1 MIALANKFRLA
12 LVSLK
17 HAPGFC
23 ISVLTTLGITIGAL
37 ICMFNLNHLIYVKSL
52 PYPDH
57 DRLYV
62 AQGESYNK
70 NEMQLDGY
78 HLYPIAELL
87 YKKQDVFE
95 HVSIIHFEEQLITS
109 ISGQPKLNVT
119 FTTSGLFTIVDAPME
134 MGRPIAD
141 TEDLDAR
148 NPVAVIS
155 YKTWNDYYGKRS
167 DILNQKLT
175 VGETSFSIVGVTA
188 KNFSE
193 PELYSIGRKTAV
205 WLAWDFNSIPEPNRK
220 GWQSWSPSL
229 LVVGKLKKG
238 VTEDQAN
245 QQLTQLT
252 NTEFK
257 AQTVGV
263 GWLKEGSIKVRL
275 ESFESAIVG
284 DNYKTV
290 MMFLLGA
297 LALLLIACANVSNL
311 FLSRTAEKFREY
323 AIRATLG
330 ATRAHLFKH
339 VLYETFVLMFL
350 SSMLGLVVA
359 HFGFEL
365 LKTHAQEQLPRI
377 NDLSINFI
385 TVVFAISV
393 AALLASFFSVIITN
407 MIKYRR
413 LNSSLQSSGKGSG
426 LQISAKVR
434 SMLILSQVILAS
446 LLLTGSFN
454 ILKQSLG
461 VINQAAGFETENLV
475 HVVMTTGAQQTT
487 RPERIQMIESIKEK
501 VLELPQVGDVSNSIF
516 APMQT
521 NNFVSLVTKELSGN
535 EKNQANTNMID
546 HQYVPMF
553 GLELVQGNN
562 FTQENIRDSAK
573 MVLVN
578 ETLAKFYAPDGNALG
593 MNVFWQS
600 QPEPYKIVGIVKDIY
615 IPRTG
620 VTSRVYLAGS
630 SSLSFVIKLK
640 DNHDLNKNELID
652 LVSQVN
658 RNIAIYSFIKVDDA
672 YKNLLARDIAIVS
685 ITAAIAVLALFLA
698 SLGIYG
704 VLSYSIKLRRY
715 ELGVRMSIG
724 ACPKRI
730 AKVVF
735 SDYSRP
741 VMFGLLFTMCLTIL
755 LYAWSLNTD
764 SFAIEL
770 IPSMLSFVLVVLTSV
785 IACALSLRNIIWARP
800 ITILRG
806 E

>member
-1 MIALANKFRLA
+1 
-12 LVSLK
+12 
-17 HAPGFC
+17 
-23 ISVLTTLGITIGAL
+23 
-37 ICMFNLNHLIYVKSL
+37 
-52 PYPDH
+52 
-57 DRLYV
+57 
-62 AQGESYNK
+62 
-70 NEMQLDGY
+70 
-78 HLYPIAELL
+78 
-87 YKKQDVFE
+87 
-95 HVSIIHFEEQLITS
+95 
-109 ISGQPKLNVT
+109 
-119 FTTSGLFTIVDAPME
+119 
-134 MGRPIAD
+134 
-141 TEDLDAR
+141 
-148 NPVAVIS
+148 
-155 YKTWNDYYGKRS
+155 
-167 DILNQKLT
+167 
-175 VGETSFSIVGVTA
+175 
-188 KNFSE
+188 
-193 PELYSIGRKTAV
+193 
-205 WLAWDFNSIPEPNRK
+205 K

-475 HVVMTTGAQQTT
+475 H
-487 RPERIQMIESIKEK
+487 
-501 VLELPQVGDVSNSIF
+501 
-516 APMQT
+516 
-521 NNFVSLVTKELSGN
+521 
-535 EKNQANTNMID
+535 
-546 HQYVPMF
+546 
-553 GLELVQGNN
+553 
-562 FTQENIRDSAK
+562 
-573 MVLVN
+573 
-578 ETLAKFYAPDGNALG
+578 
-593 MNVFWQS
+593 
-600 QPEPYKIVGIVKDIY
+600 
-615 IPRTG
+615 
-620 VTSRVYLAGS
+620 
-630 SSLSFVIKLK
+630 
-640 DNHDLNKNELID
+640 
-652 LVSQVN
+652 
-658 RNIAIYSFIKVDDA
+658 
-672 YKNLLARDIAIVS
+672 
-685 ITAAIAVLALFLA
+685 
-698 SLGIYG
+698 
-704 VLSYSIKLRRY
+704 
-715 ELGVRMSIG
+715 
-724 ACPKRI
+724 
-730 AKVVF
+730 
-735 SDYSRP
+735 
-741 VMFGLLFTMCLTIL
+741 
-755 LYAWSLNTD
+755 
-764 SFAIEL
+764 
-770 IPSMLSFVLVVLTSV
+770 
-785 IACALSLRNIIWARP
+785 
-800 ITILRG
+800 
-806 E
+806 